1 MCVSAGRS
9 AGEIAWRRCEGSIR
23 LVLYCTNI
31 MNYLFDAF
39 MVPFWRFIAGPH
51 PHSLSWRDTMS
62 WWTEY
67 LNKEIQIHTDWQIW
81 LCFCVFSG
89 RNQRLGLTGRPYR
102 RIGVLGTSKFYIIR
116 NTIFTFTPQ
125 VCQYVNINLLLV
137 SIWICFWCCSWS
149 NVQFVDHH
157 EFYLAL
163 DNHMIVEMLRIDLSY
178 LCSRWRMTGRPTVTF
193 PISHDMLS
201 ECPQLTTSSYAD
213 SSFLILK
220 DSFSFRPL

>member
-1 MCVSAGRS
+1 
-9 AGEIAWRRCEGSIR
+9 
-23 LVLYCTNI
+23 
-31 MNYLFDAF
+31 

-51 PHSLSWRDTMS
+51 SHSLSWRDTVS
-62 WWTEY
+62 WWTEF
-67 LNKEIQIHTDWQIW
+67 LNKEIKIHTQTDR
-81 LCFCVFSG
+81 FYCVFVFFQGATKGWDWLDG
-89 RNQRLGLTGRPYR
+89 RTGELVCWELPNS
-102 RIGVLGTSKFYIIR
+102 TWSA
-116 NTIFTFTPQ
+116 TPSLLSHLK
-125 VCQYVNINLLLV
+125 YVNM
-137 SIWICFWCCSWS
+137 WIQICGWYLFEYVLSFWFCSWS

-193 PISHDMLS
+193 PISHGMLS

-220 DSFSFRPL
+220 D